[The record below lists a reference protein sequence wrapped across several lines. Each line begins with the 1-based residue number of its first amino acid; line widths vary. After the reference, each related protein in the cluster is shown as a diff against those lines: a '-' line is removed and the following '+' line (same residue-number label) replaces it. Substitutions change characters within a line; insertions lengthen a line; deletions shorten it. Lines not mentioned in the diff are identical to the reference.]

1 MGVKGDLHNTLNNR
15 EFKLKKK
22 DVDRAQ
28 KKGILHIPVHSPNAE
43 GIVFEKHF
51 LVSPIHYV
59 IYQAFQVFSPSS
71 LSLNKPL
78 ILSIHKEIQ

>member
-1 MGVKGDLHNTLNNR
+1 MLK
-15 EFKLKKK
+15 ELKKK
-22 DVDRAQ
+22 K

-59 IYQAFQVFSPSS
+59 IYQAFQVFSPLS